1 MIMNGMLPSRR
12 YRSGL
17 GEDGDSCA
25 ELRLPSHPEGR
36 GTAQQAARRLS
47 NIQNI
52 EAENIKKWNEQII
65 SVILPL

>member
-1 MIMNGMLPSRR
+1 MECCLRDDTGQARERMMTPVR
-12 YRSGL
+12 
-17 GEDGDSCA
+17 
-25 ELRLPSHPEGR
+25 ELRLLSHPEGR